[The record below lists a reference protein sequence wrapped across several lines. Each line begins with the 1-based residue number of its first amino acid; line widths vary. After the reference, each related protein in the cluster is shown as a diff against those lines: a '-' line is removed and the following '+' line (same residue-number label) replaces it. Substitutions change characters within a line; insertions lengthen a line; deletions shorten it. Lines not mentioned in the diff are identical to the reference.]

1 MTNTPEKSEFLKV
14 FKAIDYG
21 QSRYTVFADFVQLS
35 AVSLHNVLLPS
46 PALEEDYLAIAG
58 RYGQGDLDRFCQLLA
73 ITVRALEVRHDFLGE
88 VFMSVELGNAAAGQ
102 FFTPWH
108 VSLMMAQMV
117 MGNAASLPECGFL
130 TLQEPACGAGSM
142 VIAAAESLALQG
154 LNPQACLW
162 VRAIDI
168 DRTVAM
174 ACYVQLSLLH
184 IPGEVVIGDAIF
196 GEVFAVMRTPAHV
209 MGGWGKRLAEQACQ
223 QQRQQ
228 ERGAILSEVARL
240 DPGGAEE
247 DEPSL
252 PLTGSDQRLALF

>member
-14 FKAIDYG
+14 FKTIDHG

-35 AVSLHNVLLPS
+35 SCSLHNALIPS
-46 PALEEDYLAIAG
+46 SALEQEYLATAG
-58 RYGQGDLDRFCQLLA
+58 RYSSADMDRFCQLLA

-88 VFMSVELGNAAAGQ
+88 VFMSAELGNAAAGQ

-117 MGNAASLPECGFL
+117 MGNAANLPECGFL
-130 TLQEPACGAGSM
+130 TLQEPACGAGCM

-184 IPGEVVIGDAIF
+184 IPGEVVIGDAISS
-196 GEVFAVMRTPAHV
+196 EVFAVMRTPAHV
-209 MGGWGKRLAEQACQ
+209 MGGWGKRLAEQADL
-223 QQRQQ
+223 QQREQ

-240 DPGGAEE
+240 DPGEDVE
-247 DEPSL
+247 DEPGL
-252 PLTGSDQRLALF
+252 PLPGSDQRLALF